1 MPELQEQQELIKILN
16 EEKKENDWKFEQLT
30 KAIEGLGLSKDRSKQ
45 LSKVNADDSVSLSL
59 PANTSRQQSENSSL
73 TDVRRAESA
82 GHPILVHMVQ
92 QVQEIKDETEGLADQ
107 VKSILPPLP
116 AQVNKPDGSG
126 SDELSHYCALVR
138 SLLREIEEV
147 QYKIDHGTRGK
158 VREGILHS
166 HERTSDFLTGK
177 YGHNRVYQVFCETL
191 GDMAIGRTL
200 KSVPGAPEL
209 YPPAAVLATTTGGF
223 NNSPVTSNPFAP
235 VPFAFGAASATFGGS
250 VGTSNTHSGSNP
262 QSFLNYFSAKEGELP
277 AAGVPQPS
285 TEGTEHFRLRLNT
298 YIYEYL
304 LKSGYYDCA
313 SAMVHSDDFPLK
325 TQGPNKTSPSHRR
338 DRDINGM
345 DDNTMNTD
353 SKDDISLKWP
363 EDLPRPDV
371 PLDSAGSVFLFDW
384 FCLFSDIFHAQRSK
398 DRSGVA
404 GQYLQ
409 HTQVWCFPLRSG
421 NYRD

>member
-16 EEKKENDWKFEQLT
+16 EEKKQNDWKFEQLT
-30 KAIEGLGLSKDRSKQ
+30 KSIEGLELSKDRSKQ

-59 PANTSRQQSENSSL
+59 PAKTSRQ
-73 TDVRRAESA
+73 
-82 GHPILVHMVQ
+82 H
-92 QVQEIKDETEGLADQ
+92 QEIKDEADGLADQ
-107 VKSILPPLP
+107 VKSILPPPP

-191 GDMAIGRTL
+191 GDMAIGQTL

-209 YPPAAVLATTTGGF
+209 YPPAAVLATTTGEF

-235 VPFAFGAASATFGGS
+235 VPFAFGAASATFRGS
-250 VGTSNTHSGSNP
+250 VSTSNTHSSSNP

-285 TEGTEHFRLRLNT
+285 TEATEHFRLRLNT
-298 YIYEYL
+298 YVYEYL

-325 TQGPNKTSPSHRR
+325 TQGPSRTSPSHRR

-345 DDNTMNTD
+345 DDNTMDTD
-353 SKDDISLKWP
+353 SKDDISVKWP

-371 PLDSAGSVFLFDW
+371 PLDSAESVFLFDW
-384 FCLFSDIFHAQRSK
+384 FCLFWDIFHAQRSK

-404 GQYLQ
+404 EQNLQ
-409 HTQVWCFPLRSG
+409 HTQVWCFPYDLGIIVIDLDDRVCNVCERKHRKPSSSNPG
-421 NYRD
+421 